1 MGQRLTIELYFPDQ
15 LVVNCYYHWS
25 WYTESSLDL
34 IQKIVNANKT
44 LTDTDHLIRWV
55 RLLEATWASLTQEEF
70 DYAVANLDK
79 SIHTQLKVWTHIDR
93 NDWLIAISPES
104 LEENLDCAENTA
116 SIKLNK
122 DNNILSIDISDLFYQ
137 HEDQDEYEECH
148 YDLFNEDFD
157 FNNIKSEQIDHIV
170 SVIEKFDCRKTFT
183 VEWDDN
189 EYAPIA

>member
-1 MGQRLTIELYFPDQ
+1 MGQRLTIELYFPNQ
-15 LVVNCYYHWS
+15 VVNCYYHWS
-25 WYTESSLDL
+25 WYTESALDL

-55 RLLEATWASLTQEEF
+55 RLLEATWASLTQGGLN
-70 DYAVANLDK
+70 YALTNLNQ
-79 SIHTQLKVWTHIDR
+79 SISSQIKVDIDVNR
-93 NDWLIAISPES
+93 NSWLIAISPDW
-104 LEENLDCAENTA
+104 LEENIDYAENTA
-116 SIKLNK
+116 SIKFDQ

-148 YDLFNEDFD
+148 YDLFNNDFD

-170 SVIEKFDCRKTFT
+170 SVIEKFDYRKTFT

-189 EYAPIA
+189 EYALIA